1 MKQIVVIFLV
11 TLFFTNAKA
20 QVADSTAAQGKVT
33 VHQDYRLDILAKKEK
48 DFNKTATSL
57 NAKAA
62 MGYRLLI
69 LSSNDRNYAMK
80 IRTILMQRFPE
91 EKPHMTFQAPF
102 IKLKFGDFVDRGD
115 ADRYKK
121 MILSSKIVNNNIY
134 IVSEA
139 VEIKNY
145 KTSETV
151 EDN

>member
-1 MKQIVVIFLV
+1 MKQIAIIFLA

-20 QVADSTAAQGKVT
+20 QIADSIVAQGKVT

-48 DFNKTATSL
+48 DFNKATSSL

-62 MGYRLLI
+62 MGYRLLV

-80 IRTILMQRFPE
+80 IRTVLLQRFPE
-91 EKPHMTFQAPF
+91 EKVHMTFQAPF

-121 MILSSKIVNNNIY
+121 MILSSRIVTNNIY

-139 VEIKNY
+139 VEVKNY
-145 KTSETV
+145 KNNET